1 MASGR
6 GGGRSSSSRSS
17 SSRSSSSRSSR
28 SSFRSSRTGGSGYR
42 GGYGGFGISI
52 GNVGLIGVVMGI
64 MFIIFPLFAGGIMV
78 LSFLPD
84 FIGTPSYEDSDFQDY
99 CHEIYYDEFSN
110 YGATEDYLLLV
121 IATEDFNYYDY
132 YYMAFAGDH
141 ISSDVRNMLGDNY
154 SELGRAFSTY
164 INSSSYKYSLDV
176 DIVAALNKV
185 SNTISSRNDI
195 YTCKE
200 NHSQY
205 QSRFENRT
213 SIELDAEQLN
223 QATKSFTDKTGIPI
237 LLIVDEINNVYEIVH
252 SAEAI
257 IAPIFIIIMVSVFV
271 GSGIFMLVKSLKNM
285 KKNKTKEKTT
295 ANIGESS
302 SNSSN
307 TEEVDEFKIDPND
320 Y

>member
-6 GGGRSSSSRSS
+6 GGGRSSSSQ
-17 SSRSSSSRSSR
+17 SSSSRSSR
-28 SSFRSSRTGGSGYR
+28 SSFRSSSGSRSRYR
-42 GGYGGFGISI
+42 GGYRGSGVSI
-52 GNVGLIGVVMGI
+52 GEVGLAGVVMGAI
-64 MFIIFPLFAGGIMV
+64 FIIFPLFVGGIML
-78 LSFLPD
+78 LSFLPNL
-84 FIGTPSYEDSDFQDY
+84 IGRPSYEDSDFQDY
-99 CHEIYYDEFSN
+99 CHEIYYDEFSS

-141 ISSDVRNMLGDNY
+141 ISADVRNMLGDN
-154 SELGRAFSTY
+154 SSVLGKAFSTY

-176 DIVAALNKV
+176 DIVAALDKV
-185 SNTISSRNDI
+185 ANTISSRNDI

-205 QSRFENRT
+205 QSRFENKT

-223 QATKSFTDKTGIPI
+223 EAAKSFTNKTGIPM

-252 SAEAI
+252 SVEAFFV
-257 IAPIFIIIMVSVFV
+257 PIFICIMLLVFV
-271 GSGIFMLVKSLKNM
+271 GSGTFLLVKSLKNI
-285 KKNKTKEKTT
+285 KRNKTEEKTT
-295 ANIGESS
+295 ANIGSS
-302 SNSSN
+302 TFSD
-307 TEEVDEFKIDPND
+307 EENDEFKIDPND